1 MVFHQRISLFGKGRS
16 LREVTRVAIM
26 LTQRHQTSV
35 SVDVVLPCLDEAEAL
50 PWVLARIPPGYRAVV
65 ADNGSRDGS
74 ATLARELGAM
84 VVDVP
89 RRGYGTAV
97 QAGLHAA
104 DADVVCV
111 CDADASLDP
120 AQLPRLVAALATGR
134 ADLVLGRRRPTSA
147 RAWPP
152 HARLGNAVVAQRLRR
167 RGVPVR
173 DLGPMR
179 AARRDELLRL
189 PITDRRFGYPLE
201 LLLRATQAGWRIVET
216 DVDYRP
222 RVGRSKVTGTPLGTA
237 RTVRDMTAALASL
250 R

>member
-1 MVFHQRISLFGKGRS
+1 MP
-16 LREVTRVAIM
+16 
-26 LTQRHQTSV
+26 V
-35 SVDVVLPCLDEAEAL
+35 SVDVVLPCLNEAEAL
-50 PWVLARIPPGYRAVV
+50 PWVLERIPPGYRAIV

-74 ATLARELGAM
+74 PQLARECGAV

-89 RRGYGTAV
+89 RRGYGAAV
-97 QAGLHAA
+97 HAGLLAA

-120 AQLPRLVAALATGR
+120 AQLPGLVAELTAGR

-167 RGVPVR
+167 RGVAVR

-179 AARRDELLRL
+179 AARRAQLLRL

-201 LLLRATQAGWRIVET
+201 LLLRATQAGWRIAET
-216 DVDYRP
+216 DVDYHP

>member
-1 MVFHQRISLFGKGRS
+1 MI
-16 LREVTRVAIM
+16 
-26 LTQRHQTSV
+26 TQGHPGPV
-35 SVDVVLPCLDEAEAL
+35 PVDVVLPCLDEAGAL
-50 PWVLARIPPGYRAVV
+50 PWVLDRIPPGYRAIV

-74 ATLARELGAM
+74 PELARERGAV

-89 RRGYGTAV
+89 QRGYGAAV
-97 QAGLHAA
+97 QAGLLAA
-104 DADVVCV
+104 GAEVVCV

-120 AQLPRLVAALATGR
+120 AQLPGLVAELLAGR
-134 ADLVLGRRRPTSA
+134 ADLVVGRRRPTSA

-152 HARLGNAVVAQRLRR
+152 HARLGNAIVAQRLRR

-179 AARRDELLRL
+179 AARRADLLGL
-189 PITDRRFGYPLE
+189 PVHDRRFGYPLE
-201 LLLRATQAGWRIVET
+201 LLLRAAQAGWRIVEM
-216 DVDYRP
+216 DVDYHP

-237 RTVRDMTAALASL
+237 RAVRDMTAALASL

>member
-1 MVFHQRISLFGKGRS
+1 
-16 LREVTRVAIM
+16 M
-26 LTQRHQTSV
+26 LTQSHQVPV
-35 SVDVVLPCLDEAEAL
+35 SVDVVLPCLNEAEAL
-50 PWVLARIPPGYRAVV
+50 PWVLERIPPGYRAVV

-74 ATLARELGAM
+74 PKLARERGAV

-89 RRGYGTAV
+89 RRGYGAAV
-97 QAGLHAA
+97 QAGLLAA

-120 AQLPRLVAALATGR
+120 AQLPGLVAELTAGR

-167 RGVPVR
+167 RGVAVR

-179 AARRDELLRL
+179 AARRAELLRL
-189 PITDRRFGYPLE
+189 PVTDRRFGYPLE
-201 LLLRATQAGWRIVET
+201 LLLRATQAGWRIAET
-216 DVDYRP
+216 DVDYHP